1 MELVELYICKQ
12 VQLHYICLDH
22 LNWTFIL
29 LTLSSLIT
37 YICSSDNSGMEM
49 LHVLDKP
56 VISHGEGQCLSKVIY
71 MPKYV
76 HSVHKK
82 VLRANPEALLRFCRN
97 TVLPQGINKG
107 SHLFWQGG
115 MLFRL

>member
-22 LNWTFIL
+22 LNWTCIL

-49 LHVLDKP
+49 LH
-56 VISHGEGQCLSKVIY
+56 LSI
-71 MPKYV
+71 
-76 HSVHKK
+76 
-82 VLRANPEALLRFCRN
+82 
-97 TVLPQGINKG
+97 G
-107 SHLFWQGG
+107 
-115 MLFRL
+115 